1 MLARAVLCV
10 AAQEALVYPQLRSMG
25 PETLLR
31 ASKHASLLLA
41 QDEVKLA
48 VQAQEGSGEAFE
60 ALLRAHLRLVL
71 TIAREFASYGLPVDD
86 LVSEGLLGLVQAARR
101 FDPTRNVRLAAYAA
115 WWIRAYMR
123 RYTIANRRIVRM
135 PSSRHG
141 RKLLANLRRTQRELT
156 QVHGEPPD
164 AETVAKVLGVPIRD
178 LHEMEGALSGRDI
191 ACGSDFE
198 NRALELRSEWPSP
211 ETQLAD
217 SEQRNRSVAS
227 LQRALRCL
235 NTRERQIVE
244 QRCLKDPTPS
254 LAAIGRDLGLSRERV
269 RQIERRAHTKL
280 RQALSV
286 A

>member
-1 MLARAVLCV
+1 VLLTFSRE
-10 AAQEALVYPQLRSMG
+10 EAHVYRQLRSTG
-25 PETLLR
+25 TETLIR
-31 ASKHASLLLA
+31 ASKNSSILRPKDEAQLA
-41 QDEVKLA
+41 RS
-48 VQAQEGSGEAFE
+48 AQEGSAEAFE

-71 TIAREFASYGLPVDD
+71 TIAHEFGTYGLPVDD

-101 FDPTRNVRLAAYAA
+101 FDPERNVRLAAYAA

-156 QVHGEPPD
+156 QQRGEPPD
-164 AETVAKVLGVPIRD
+164 AETVAKTLGVPLRD

-191 ACGSDFE
+191 ACGSDFD
-198 NRALELRSEWPSP
+198 NRSLDLRSEWPSP
-211 ETQLAD
+211 ETQVAD
-217 SEQRNRSVAS
+217 SEQRDRSAAL

-235 NTRERQIVE
+235 SSRERQIVE
-244 QRCLKDPTPS
+244 QRCLSEPPPS